1 MKTISRFALIAVL
14 ALSVASCGSSSI
26 LAPDCEDP
34 TTCPYQPGS
43 NGYQPGSNGY
53 QPGSNG

>member
-26 LAPDCEDP
+26 LAPDCEDS
-34 TTCPYQPGS
+34 TTCPYQPGN
-43 NGYQPGSNGY
+43 NGYQPGNNG
-53 QPGSNG
+53 